1 MPLEHFG
8 GLCQTNC
15 KMMVGVEAGFRI
27 WMARPS
33 MGLIPCLFA
42 LNKPLTVYTAIVA
55 SAARTLSRAP
65 MC

>member
-1 MPLEHFG
+1 MG
-8 GLCQTNC
+8 N
-15 KMMVGVEAGFRI
+15 VG
-27 WMARPS
+27 
-33 MGLIPCLFA
+33 